1 MADCSKN
8 AAVYFI
14 KNIVICFGTL
24 KVCELGISSLF
35 SHYQDTIVESEASP
49 NFETLRAQPDLIEDQ
64 TYYGTVFYA
73 VQSCRQPHKPVIF
86 VLL

>member
-24 KVCELGISSLF
+24 KVCEMGVSSLF
-35 SHYQDTIVESEASP
+35 SHYQDTIVESDDSP
-49 NFETLRAQPDLIEDQ
+49 KFEGLQAQTLIEDQ
-64 TYYGTVFYA
+64 TYYGRYCF
-73 VQSCRQPHKPVIF
+73 
-86 VLL
+86 